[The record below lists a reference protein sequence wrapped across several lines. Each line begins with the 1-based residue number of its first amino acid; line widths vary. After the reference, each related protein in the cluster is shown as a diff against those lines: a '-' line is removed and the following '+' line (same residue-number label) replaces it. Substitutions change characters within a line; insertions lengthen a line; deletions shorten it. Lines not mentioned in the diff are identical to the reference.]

1 MNPANYK
8 DKLTIIIVSFYS
20 NHIIENLIKKLD
32 KSIKILVIE
41 NSLNHTT
48 KINLEKKFNNVKVI
62 IPEKNL
68 GNGGG
73 INLGFSLVKTEFSLY
88 LDVDTVP
95 ENNMIQVLLEN
106 AEKIKNYSI
115 LAPKVT
121 NFDYGEDLYIHYEKS
136 KKIHQIKFIT
146 GCVLLFNMKALSK
159 TGYFDENIFLY
170 YEEHDLYFRCNKLN
184 LPIYLIDD
192 AKVFHEGSSSV
203 NIENNH
209 EISINRNWHYC
220 WSKFYYFKKNYGYLF
235 GIKKTIPNFVRALK
249 KYLFYS
255 IKFEK
260 KEALLHKAEIQ
271 GLIAS
276 YCLQKSFRRPE
287 VNN

>member
-1 MNPANYK
+1 MNPINYK
-8 DKLTIIIVSFYS
+8 DKLTIIIVSFHS
-20 NHIIENLIKKLD
+20 NHIIENLISKLD
-32 KSIKILVIE
+32 GSIKILIIE
-41 NSLNHTT
+41 NSLDHIT
-48 KINLEKKFNNVKVI
+48 KKNLEKKFSNVKVI
-62 IPEKNL
+62 IPKKNL

-106 AEKIKNYSI
+106 TEKIKKYSI

-121 NFDYGEDLYIHYEKS
+121 NFNYSKDLYINYEKN
-136 KKIHQIKFIT
+136 KKIHKMQFIT

-170 YEEHDLYFRCNKLN
+170 YEEHDLYYRCHKLD
-184 LPIYLIDD
+184 LPIYLIDE
-192 AKVFHEGSSSV
+192 AGVLHQGSSSV
-203 NIENNH
+203 NTENNH
-209 EISINRNWHYC
+209 EININRNWHYC

-255 IKFEK
+255 IKFDK
-260 KEALLHKAEIQ
+260 KKALLHKAEIQ
-271 GLIAS
+271 GLLTS